1 MIADP
6 EVSVTDGTTKPIT
19 STKPT
24 SPTESTTTAGEDAS
38 EANTATDSHSEK
50 FKDKEELKENLS
62 HVHANRKEQKSE
74 QNGNEETDD
83 NSVNMGTNG
92 EENLKLDPVCD
103 GYAVDPDSGEYIRVW
118 EIAKRRRITEI
129 LHESIS
135 TLTTIEASVMT
146 FHGPNGEA
154 FEIHPATAP
163 ELILRNEQGDIVAR
177 LDQDLSLKPDTPARE
192 KEKAKL
198 CAEAHYS
205 KTLQNILTV
214 GRRGNSAPLSYR
226 IPRSARK
233 NLWNASYVCW
243 KFHIRAACA

>member
-1 MIADP
+1 M
-6 EVSVTDGTTKPIT
+6 S
-19 STKPT
+19 
-24 SPTESTTTAGEDAS
+24 
-38 EANTATDSHSEK
+38 N
-50 FKDKEELKENLS
+50 
-62 HVHANRKEQKSE
+62 VHEHKKEQKSE

-83 NSVNMGTNG
+83 NKANMGRNG
-92 EENLKLDPVCD
+92 EENLKLSPVCD

-118 EIAKRRRITEI
+118 EITKNRRITEI

-146 FHGPNGEA
+146 FHGPNGED

-163 ELILRNEQGDIVAR
+163 ELILRNDQGDIVAR
-177 LDQDLSLKPDTPARE
+177 LDQDLRLNPDTTARE

-214 GRRGNSAPLSYR
+214 EEGILLLSPTEFLGQPKRIYGMCPMFVGNSIS
-226 IPRSARK
+226 
-233 NLWNASYVCW
+233 
-243 KFHIRAACA
+243 